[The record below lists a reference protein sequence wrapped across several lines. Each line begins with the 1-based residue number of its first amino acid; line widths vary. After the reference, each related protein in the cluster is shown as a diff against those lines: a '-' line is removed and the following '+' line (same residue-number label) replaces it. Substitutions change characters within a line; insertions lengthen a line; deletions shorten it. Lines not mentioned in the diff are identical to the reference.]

1 MNDLSEAPLVLLN
14 FSHPLTPSQRATVEM
29 LLGRPIDRLVEV
41 AVQFDHAQPFAGQAR
56 DSVDAACLTPEEWQ
70 SVGLL
75 VVLPSL
81 SAAAGAVLAE
91 IHGRCGY
98 FPSIVRLRPA
108 ANDTPPHYEVAE
120 ILHLQSQRD
129 QARTQR

>member
-1 MNDLSEAPLVLLN
+1 MTDRGCSTLVLVN
-14 FSHPLTPSQRATVEM
+14 FSHPLTPSQREAVET
-29 LLGRPIDRLVEV
+29 LSGRPIDRLVEV
-41 AVQFDHAQPFAGQAR
+41 AVQFDHAQSFAGQVR
-56 DSVDAACLTPEEWQ
+56 DSVDAAGLTPEEWQ
-70 SVGLL
+70 SVRLL
-75 VVLPSL
+75 VILPSL